1 MKFVLKLFCITLLSL
16 ALANPA
22 RAEIVDLTLLHLND
36 VYEIAPVSGG
46 ASGGLAR
53 IATLRQKLIA
63 ENPHTY
69 TFLAGDLLSP
79 SALGTARVKGN
90 ALSGAQIVA
99 VMNAIGLDFATFG
112 NHEFDL
118 TKEQFYQRLA
128 ESEFTWFSSNVFA
141 AEGQPFPDV
150 PQSVIFSVTGK
161 AGAIVKVGL
170 IGVTIDSNPANY
182 VTYQDAIA
190 SMQEEVDQIKD
201 QTDII
206 IAVTH
211 LALAQDQYLAETIPE
226 IDIILGGHEHENIQQ
241 WRGSDFTPI
250 FKADANGRTVYIH
263 ELSYDTETNHLEIE
277 SHLQPITDEIPEQ
290 PEITALVEQWQ
301 QRAFD
306 AFRSNGFNP
315 QQVVATT
322 TKPLDGLEVNVRNH
336 STTLTDLI
344 TQGML
349 TSTDNEADLAIVN
362 SGAIRIDDVLPP
374 GKVTQ
379 YDVIRIMPFEGQVM
393 LVAMKGS
400 LLEQLLNQGLANK
413 GTGGYLQTAGVT
425 RNTGQDW
432 LVGDR
437 VLNPNQTYR
446 VAINDFLLT
455 GKEIGLDYLTLEN
468 PEVNLI
474 REGEDIRF
482 SLIHQLRTCQQI
494 YAVGSPK

>member
-1 MKFVLKLFCITLLSL
+1 MKFLLKLFLITLLSL
-16 ALANPA
+16 PFANPA
-22 RAEIVDLTLLHLND
+22 WAEIVDLTILHLND

-69 TFLAGDLLSP
+69 TILAGDLLSP
-79 SALGTARVKGN
+79 SALGTAKIKGN
-90 ALSGAQIVA
+90 ALAGAQIIA
-99 VMNAIGLDFATFG
+99 VMNAVGLDYATFG

-118 TKEQFYQRLA
+118 KKEQFYQRLG
-128 ESEFTWFSSNVFA
+128 ESEFIWFSSNVFDVK
-141 AEGQPFPDV
+141 GQPFPEV

-161 AGAIVKVGL
+161 EGAVVKVGL

-190 SMQEEVDQIKD
+190 TMQQEVEQIKD
-201 QTDII
+201 KTDII

-211 LALAQDQYLAETIPE
+211 LALAQDQHLAETIPE

-241 WRGSDFTPI
+241 WRGSDFTPV
-250 FKADANGRTVYIH
+250 FKADANARTVYIH
-263 ELSYDTETNHLEIE
+263 QLSYDTETNQLKIE
-277 SHLQPITDEIPEQ
+277 SHLQPITNKIPEQ
-290 PEITALVEQWQ
+290 PEIAALVDEWQ

-306 AFRSNGFNP
+306 AFRSDGFEP
-315 QQVVATT
+315 KQVVATT
-322 TKPLDGLEVNVRNH
+322 TEPLDGLEVSVRNQ

-344 TQGML
+344 TQGMI
-349 TSTDNEADLAIVN
+349 TSTNNVADLAIIN
-362 SGAIRIDDVLPP
+362 GGSIRIDDVLPP

-393 LVAMKGS
+393 LVEIRGS
-400 LLEQLLNQGLANK
+400 LLEQVLNQGLANK
-413 GTGGYLQTAGVT
+413 GTGGYLQTAGISQDE
-425 RNTGQDW
+425 TGQGW
-432 LVGDR
+432 LIGDR
-437 VLNPNQTYR
+437 ALNPKQNYK

-474 REGEDIRF
+474 GEGEDIRF
-482 SLIHQLRTCQQI
+482 ALIRQLQTIR
-494 YAVGSPK
+494 